1 MENKRKELTDADR
14 KICRIIYAAC
24 RKYCIKQCIMPFIMI
39 VLMSI
44 SYYKAMQGIC
54 QNNIDTS
61 NTIIFVTLPFFI
73 AFIIDLLL
81 IYTYYRRIYIVKRLM
96 NAEEY
101 EIYEFDSRYYVHISG
116 TEVYI
121 NDTGKLQGIPEG
133 NKSTKE

>member
-1 MENKRKELTDADR
+1 MENKKKELTDADR
-14 KICRIIYAAC
+14 KICRVIYAAC
-24 RKYCIKQCIMPFIMI
+24 RKYCIKQCITPFIMI
-39 VLMSI
+39 VLMSS
-44 SYYKAMQGIC
+44 SYYKVMQGIY

-61 NTIIFVTLPFFI
+61 NAIIFATLPFCI

-81 IYTYYRRIYIVKRLM
+81 IYTYYKRIYIVKRLM
-96 NAEEY
+96 DAKEY
-101 EIYEFDSRYYVHISG
+101 EICEFDSRYYVHISG